1 MNPDCYHIPVMLDE
15 CLAGLNIKPD
25 GIYIDLT
32 YGGGGHSKEIIKHL
46 SAKGHLYGFDQDID
60 AMKGAMEDERFT
72 FVRSNFRYIKNW
84 MQYYGVEKVDG
95 ILADLGVSSHHLD
108 EGSRGF
114 SFRYDAPLDMRMNQ
128 AGKVSAKNI
137 IAEYSEEQL
146 ADILYYYGELKQS
159 RRIASAIVKA
169 RSKGD
174 ISTTGQLAEAV
185 GPTLGFDREKKDL
198 ARVFQA
204 LRIEVNGEMKVL
216 KEMLANATDILA
228 RGGRLVIMTYHSLE
242 DRIVKNHIK
251 GNDKENKDNKDA
263 HSLIFGQTR
272 TILKAVNKNVI
283 TASPEELASNP
294 RSRSAKL
301 RIAEK
306 K

>member
-1 MNPDCYHIPVMLDE
+1 ME
-15 CLAGLNIKPD
+15 
-25 GIYIDLT
+25 
-32 YGGGGHSKEIIKHL
+32 
-46 SAKGHLYGFDQDID
+46 
-60 AMKGAMEDERFT
+60 GAITDERFT

-84 MQYYGVEKVDG
+84 MQYYGVEHVDG

-108 EGSRGF
+108 EGERGF

-128 AGKVSAKNI
+128 KGRVSAKNI

-146 ADILYYYGELKQS
+146 ADVFYYYGELKQS

-169 RSKGD
+169 RAKGD
-174 ISTTGQLAEAV
+174 ISTTGQLAELT
-185 GPTLGFDREKKDL
+185 GPLLGYDREKKDL

-216 KEMLANATDILA
+216 RQMLDNATDLLA
-228 RGGRLVIMTYHSLE
+228 PEGRLVIMTYHSLE

-251 GNDKENKDNKDA
+251 GTRKNDKDA
-263 HSLIFGQTR
+263 QDAQSLIFGQNKQ
-272 TILKAVNKNVI
+272 ILKAVNKNVT
-283 TASPEELASNP
+283 TASPEELANNP

-306 K
+306 I